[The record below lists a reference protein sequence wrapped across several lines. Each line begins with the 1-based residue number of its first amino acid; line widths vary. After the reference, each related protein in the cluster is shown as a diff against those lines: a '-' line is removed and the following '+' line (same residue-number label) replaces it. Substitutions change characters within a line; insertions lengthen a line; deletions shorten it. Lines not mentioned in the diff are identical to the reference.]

1 MTRPDFCH
9 ALKKMLECDCNI
21 ALDTD
26 LTALEE
32 YDSLFILS
40 LIAFCDKNFG
50 VKCNPESLKTAA
62 TPSDLIRV
70 IGENLFTD

>member
-1 MTRPDFCH
+1 MTRSDFCH
-9 ALKKMLECDCNI
+9 ALKKMLECDCDI
-21 ALDTD
+21 EQDTD

-32 YDSLFILS
+32 YDSLFILG

-50 VKCNPESLKTAA
+50 IKCDPESLKKAA

-70 IGENLFTD
+70 IGESHFGD